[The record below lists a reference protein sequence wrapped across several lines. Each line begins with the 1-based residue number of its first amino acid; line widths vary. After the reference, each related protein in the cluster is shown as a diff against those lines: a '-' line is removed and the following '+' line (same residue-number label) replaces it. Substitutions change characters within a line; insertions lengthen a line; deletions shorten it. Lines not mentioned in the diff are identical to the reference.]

1 MLEFLGP
8 YQINGVC
15 EVPGDKS
22 ISHRSI
28 ILAALTNDEVNI
40 DNFLLAE
47 DCLSS
52 LNVMRKLGLGFELS
66 NHHLKIKGCTING
79 FKEPDDIL
87 YVSNSGTTIRLFSG
101 FLCAC
106 NFMSILSG
114 DSSINNRPMDRI
126 IKPLTIM
133 GAKIF
138 GRSENTK
145 APIVIFGIG
154 PSLKGAN
161 FEINISSAQ
170 VKSCLSIAALF
181 AKGPTEI
188 LQPLVSRDHTERMLE
203 YFGAKIEYDGRR
215 TKIWPSNLVGKDI
228 YIPGDFSSAAYFI
241 VAGLIL
247 NNSIV
252 EIKNVGINP
261 TRTYLLKILKKMGA
275 KFEIKNKRVKNNEE
289 IADIKVYSS
298 NLKSINI
305 ESKHVPNIIDEIPI
319 LSVAA
324 VFAEGTSI
332 IKGASELRIKESDR
346 LRAISN
352 EFKKLGILIEELEDG
367 LIIHGNKN
375 YDLKSA
381 KLESYNDHRIAM
393 SLSILA
399 LKSQNK
405 ITIDNTDC
413 IETSFPNF
421 EEKLFSLLA
430 RDEKEY

>member
-1 MLEFLGP
+1 
-8 YQINGVC
+8 
-15 EVPGDKS
+15 
-22 ISHRSI
+22 
-28 ILAALTNDEVNI
+28 
-40 DNFLLAE
+40 
-47 DCLSS
+47 
-52 LNVMRKLGLGFELS
+52 
-66 NHHLKIKGCTING
+66 
-79 FKEPDDIL
+79 
-87 YVSNSGTTIRLFSG
+87 
-101 FLCAC
+101 
-106 NFMSILSG
+106 
-114 DSSINNRPMDRI
+114 
-126 IKPLTIM
+126 M

-430 RDEKEY
+430 KDEKEY